1 MLMHDAVIV
10 RDYPL
15 IQGIFLV
22 LAVGVM
28 VANLLADLAYKYLDP
43 RTKPAVLNTG
53 DAKKIEAR
61 T

>member
-1 MLMHDAVIV
+1 MLMRDAVIV

-22 LAVGVM
+22 LAVCVM
-28 VANLLADLAYKYLDP
+28 AANMLADLAYKYLDP
-43 RTKPAVLNTG
+43 RTKPAVLHAEDTKKLE
-53 DAKKIEAR
+53 AK